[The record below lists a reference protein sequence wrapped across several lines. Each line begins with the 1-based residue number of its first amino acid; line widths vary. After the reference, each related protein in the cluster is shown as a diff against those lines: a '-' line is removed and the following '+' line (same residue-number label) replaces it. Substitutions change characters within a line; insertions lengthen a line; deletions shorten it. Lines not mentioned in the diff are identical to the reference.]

1 MTHDP
6 LDKLETSTALP
17 ARSRIKN
24 AGVAL
29 QNKPSRKWI
38 IYLFIFV
45 VVLLAIYLFVQ
56 YGK

>member
-1 MTHDP
+1 MTRDP

-29 QNKPSRKWI
+29 HNKPSKKWI
-38 IYLFIFV
+38 IWLFIISII
-45 VVLLAIYLFVQ
+45 LLSIYLFVQ